1 MHVNYALNR
10 VERER
15 EKLKIECIFPFLQ
28 IFQKLR
34 LRFYS
39 ETENL
44 SLGLSIGT
52 KISASIQDQ
61 DQH

>member
-1 MHVNYALNR
+1 MRVNYALNR

-34 LRFYS
+34 FYS

>member
-34 LRFYS
+34 FRFYS